1 MKIIPY
7 AALIVSLVSLY
18 FSWQNRQVEVPKI
31 AVINIAAAIEAI
43 PGERTPEAIDEA
55 TSKTYQQASRLAAKG
70 FLVLDSRAALQVPAD
85 MEVPLP
91 TFENS
96 AGVGEPE

>member
-7 AALIVSLVSLY
+7 IALAVSLAALYLA
-18 FSWQNRQVEVPKI
+18 WEARQNEVPKI

-43 PGERTPEAIDEA
+43 PGERTPEAIEEA
-55 TSKTYQQASRLAAKG
+55 TSKTYQQAARLAARG
-70 FLVLDSRAALQVPAD
+70 FLVLDSRAAIQVPAD

-91 TFENS
+91 SMNQ
-96 AGVGEPE
+96 APEEGLPQ